1 MAIKPCTLRIVA
13 TGVFVY
19 GEFCFNREPYS
30 VFWGILMQDFFTFND
45 WSIATAVLPVACDF
59 QLNSAPTFGKL
70 VDPVLNTMHD
80 NFPDPPKPK

>member
-1 MAIKPCTLRIVA
+1 
-13 TGVFVY
+13 
-19 GEFCFNREPYS
+19 
-30 VFWGILMQDFFTFND
+30 MQDFFTFND

-70 VDPVLNTMHD
+70 VDPVLKPMDD